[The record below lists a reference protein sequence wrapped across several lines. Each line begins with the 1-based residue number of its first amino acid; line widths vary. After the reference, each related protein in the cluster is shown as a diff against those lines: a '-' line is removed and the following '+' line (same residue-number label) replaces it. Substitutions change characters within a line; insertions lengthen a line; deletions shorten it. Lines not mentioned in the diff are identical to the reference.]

1 MTASSAS
8 GDKGGGSHEHVDQ
21 LPALSHAL
29 RDMIVE
35 SRRPVILTH
44 ADPDADAIASVLGM
58 KALCEHLGVTPR
70 LATSGDG
77 SMPANLIFV
86 HEAETLRR
94 VDDDAV
100 RVADLIIFVDAADA
114 DRLGPLFY
122 RLPDEFERRRPTI
135 NIDHHI
141 TNHRFA
147 TLNIVLPE
155 AAATSEIIVAM
166 FDALGLELEPRIAT
180 TLMAGIFGDT
190 LGLRTPSTTPTTLR
204 IAAELM
210 EAGAD
215 LDLIVDHLFR
225 LKPYSTICL
234 WAEVLQRAEW
244 RGALIWSQIDPE
256 MLARSGADRTEG
268 EGIVNFLAG
277 TIGARASAL
286 LHEEP
291 WGWRVSMRS
300 IADDVDVSA
309 ILQRHGGGGHQR
321 AAGARLPPGIEA
333 RDHFLDDIATILGPR
348 IDNPSRFSAGADPV

>member
-1 MTASSAS
+1 MTVPSD
-8 GDKGGGSHEHVDQ
+8 GDVSRHEQPEQ
-21 LPALSHAL
+21 LPALSHL
-29 RDMIVE
+29 MRDMIVE
-35 SRRPVILTH
+35 SKRPVILTH
-44 ADPDADAIASVLGM
+44 ANPDADAIASLLAM
-58 KALCEHLGVTPR
+58 KALCEHLGVSPA
-70 LATSGDG
+70 LAASGDG
-77 SMPANLIFV
+77 GMPANLVFI
-86 HEAETLRR
+86 HEAVSLLH

-100 RVADLIIFVDAADA
+100 RAADLIIYVDAADPG
-114 DRLGPLFY
+114 RLGPLYY
-122 RLPDEFERRRPTI
+122 RLTDEFERHRTTI

-147 TLNIVLPE
+147 TLNIVLPD

-190 LGLRTPSTTPTTLR
+190 LGLRTPSTTPSTLR
-204 IAAELM
+204 AAAGLI

-234 WAEVLQRAEW
+234 WAEVLQRASW
-244 RGALIWSQIDPE
+244 RGGLIWSQIDPATLE
-256 MLARSGADRTEG
+256 RSGADRTEG

-286 LHEEP
+286 LYEETC
-291 WGWRVSMRS
+291 GWRVSMRS

-309 ILQRHGGGGHQR
+309 LLQQHGGGGHQR

-333 RDHFLDDIATILGPR
+333 REHFLDDMAASLGPR
-348 IDNPSRFSAGADPV
+348 IDDPSRLSPGADPV